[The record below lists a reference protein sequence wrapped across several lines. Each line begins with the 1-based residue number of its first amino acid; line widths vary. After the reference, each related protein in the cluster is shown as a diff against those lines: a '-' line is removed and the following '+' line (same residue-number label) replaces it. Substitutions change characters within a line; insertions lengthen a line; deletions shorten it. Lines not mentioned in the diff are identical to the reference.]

1 MTKYGRP
8 ALVVPPSS
16 TRAMLGW
23 SISASACR
31 SASKRA
37 ITCWESIPALISL
50 TATRRFTGAVCCAIQ
65 TVPMP
70 PSPIC
75 SSSLYGPITV
85 PVRSVIESSTVTAGG
100 LPCSKKLPRWA
111 CSSSRATMRR
121 RSSWSP
127 AQASSRKASRSAA
140 SGNWRAAVK
149 MSRSFMAHLLLDP
162 SSLQCGFR
170 PPIAQTFLRLFRGR
184 ALLWCIESEHRG
196 DVGPVQALPGSGAL
210 PCTVRIPRAEP
221 ARIPALIAGEMTVQP
236 RTGISPGVVSGS
248 DRNVERLGDF
258 LHRQADEETQFH
270 QVGRHGIDGREVV
283 QDVVDRQ
290 RFLDIAGRRDA
301 GFVQFVPT
309 VLAAA
314 LRRMPSPGLIDED
327 AAHGL
332 GSGGEEVAAAIP
344 PLHLL
349 GVHQPQIGLVDQS
362 GRLEGLAWFL
372 LGQLLG
378 RQLAQ
383 LIVDQRQELLG
394 GVGVAL
400 LDGGQDLG
408 DFAHVGQFT
417 PREPA
422 RLDRRAI
429 EAGRAPIRESW

>member
-1 MTKYGRP
+1 MGMPLTSSMAKYGRP
-8 ALVVPPSS
+8 AGVAPASS

-23 SISASACR
+23 SIRASACR

-37 ITCWESIPALISL
+37 ITCFESMPALISL
-50 TATRRFTGAVCCAIQ
+50 TATRRLTGSVCWAIH
-65 TVPMP
+65 TAPMP
-70 PSPIC
+70 PSPIG

-85 PVRSVIESSTVTAGG
+85 PGRSALEPSTVTAGD
-100 LPCSKKLPRWA
+100 LPCSRKLPRWA
-111 CSSSRATMRR
+111 CSSSRATTRR

-140 SGNWRAAVK
+140 SGNCRAAVK
-149 MSRSFMAHLLLDP
+149 MSRSFMA
-162 SSLQCGFR
+162 
-170 PPIAQTFLRLFRGR
+170 R
-184 ALLWCIESEHRG
+184 A
-196 DVGPVQALPGSGAL
+196 PGSGAL
-210 PCTVRIPRAEP
+210 PCTVRIPRADP

-290 RFLDIAGRRDA
+290 RFLDIAERRDA
-301 GFVQFVPT
+301 GFLQFVPT

-362 GRLEGLAWFL
+362 GRLDGLAWFL

-383 LIVDQRQELLG
+383 LIVDERQELLG
-394 GVGVAL
+394 GAGVAL

-408 DFAHVGQFT
+408 DFAHVGQST
-417 PREPA
+417 PLEPA